1 MNKELNP
8 KGLQI
13 RKEMFGEEFVAKRLA
28 NATDF
33 SRPFV
38 EIINDFAY
46 GEVWT
51 RPGLDRKAR
60 SMLTLGMLI
69 ALDKPQEIKLHVK
82 VAINNGVSK
91 DEIREILI
99 HSVVYC
105 GFPAVVEAYRACTE
119 SLKELGLE

>member
-1 MNKELNP
+1 MSKELNP

-13 RKEMFGEEFVAKRLA
+13 RKEMFGEEFVTKRMA

-69 ALDKPQEIKLHVK
+69 ALNKPQEIKLHVK

>member
-1 MNKELNP
+1 MSKELNP

-13 RKEMFGEEFVAKRLA
+13 RKEMFGEEFVAKRMA
-28 NATDF
+28 DATDF

-105 GFPAVVEAYRACTE
+105 GFPAVVETFRACTE
-119 SLKELGLE
+119 SLKEIGLE

>member
-1 MNKELNP
+1 MTKELNP

-69 ALDKPQEIKLHVK
+69 ANVPVVLAGNFAADRMPLTL
-82 VAINNGVSK
+82 
-91 DEIREILI
+91 IRRIAAVCFAGLALYA
-99 HSVVYC
+99 VYQ
-105 GFPAVVEAYRACTE
+105 AL
-119 SLKELGLE
+119 SLSGMLPV